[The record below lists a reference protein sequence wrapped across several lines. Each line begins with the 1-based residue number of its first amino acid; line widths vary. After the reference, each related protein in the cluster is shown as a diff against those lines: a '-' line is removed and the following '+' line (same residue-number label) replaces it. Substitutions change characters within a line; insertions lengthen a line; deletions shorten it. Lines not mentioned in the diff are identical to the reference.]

1 MEDEGAGG
9 PEIIS
14 PFAPQRVHF
23 FQTEPSLSVSC
34 PLKSCPNAGIGVR
47 EVSWPQEVHLYI
59 VTPSEVQ
66 VAGVVVPESG
76 VCVCSTVRLSKTA
89 PHLVQ

>member
-34 PLKSCPNAGIGVR
+34 PLKSCPSASILVR
-47 EVSWPQEVHLYI
+47 EVSCPQEVHLYI

-66 VAGVVVPESG
+66 VAGVVVLLLG
-76 VCVCSTVRLSKTA
+76 LGLLLLGLGLLA
-89 PHLVQ
+89 VQLA

>member
-1 MEDEGAGG
+1 MRQGASAAPEASGAAEEEGAGGGVEDEGAGG

-34 PLKSCPNAGIGVR
+34 PLKSCPSAWI
-47 EVSWPQEVHLYI
+47 
-59 VTPSEVQ
+59 
-66 VAGVVVPESG
+66 
-76 VCVCSTVRLSKTA
+76 
-89 PHLVQ
+89 